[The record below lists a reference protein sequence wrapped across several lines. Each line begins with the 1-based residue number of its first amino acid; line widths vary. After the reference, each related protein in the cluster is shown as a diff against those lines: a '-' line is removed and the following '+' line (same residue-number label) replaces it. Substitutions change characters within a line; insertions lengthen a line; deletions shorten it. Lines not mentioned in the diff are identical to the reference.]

1 MSKAVAIIVAA
12 GRGERAGGGVA
23 KQWRP
28 LHGKYVV
35 DWSIGAFRS
44 HPAIRSIVLVVGEDI
59 PPGFAPEGV
68 TVVRG
73 GASRSASVLNGL
85 RAIEGAGDDAA
96 VLIHDAARPGLSPE
110 IIDGVLAALETADAA
125 APALPVQDALKRQD
139 DAGFTDV
146 DREGLYRVQ
155 TPQAFRLGMI
165 RTALED
171 SGNCFV
177 DDLAAVE
184 ERGAKVSLTQGTLRL
199 SKITYPEDFDMVAR
213 ILAPSGLMRVGK
225 GFDVHA
231 FEPGD
236 HVTLCGVAIPH
247 TARLKG
253 HSDADAAWHALTDA
267 ILGAAALGDIGDHF
281 PPGDP
286 DWKDAD
292 SALFLREAQRI
303 AAEAGYTVTS
313 CDITIIC
320 EAPKV
325 KPHRDAMRAR
335 TADILRLPL
344 DAVSV
349 KATTTEGLGF
359 TGRSEGIAAEAI
371 AVLARN

>member
-1 MSKAVAIIVAA
+1 MSKTVAIIVAA
-12 GRGERAGGGVA
+12 GRGERAGGNTA
-23 KQWRP
+23 KQWRK

-35 DWSIGAFRS
+35 DWSIEAFRS
-44 HPAIRSIVLVVGEDI
+44 HPAINSIVLVTGEEV
-59 PPGFAPEGV
+59 PPGFAPESV
-68 TVVRG
+68 KIVRG
-73 GASRSASVLNGL
+73 GPTRSASVLYGL
-85 RAIEGAGDDAA
+85 NAIDDADENTK
-96 VLIHDAARPGLSPE
+96 VLIHDAARPGLAADT
-110 IIDGVLAALETADAA
+110 IDGLLDALETADAC
-125 APALPVQDALKRQD
+125 APGLPVQDALKRQD
-139 DAGFTDV
+139 DAGFSDV
-146 DREGLYRVQ
+146 ERAGLYRVQ

-171 SGNCFV
+171 SGASFV

-184 ERGAKVSLTQGTLRL
+184 AHGAKVALTPGSVRL

-213 ILAPSGLMRVGK
+213 LLAPSGTVRVGK

-247 TARLKG
+247 TAKLKG
-253 HSDADAAWHALTDA
+253 HSDADAGWHALTDA

-281 PPGDP
+281 PPSDP
-286 DWKDAD
+286 EWKDAD
-292 SALFLREAQRI
+292 SALFLKAAQRL
-303 AAEAGYTVTS
+303 AAEAGYAVTS

-325 KPHRDAMRAR
+325 KPHRQAMRAR
-335 TADILRLPL
+335 TAELLGLPL

-349 KATTTEGLGF
+349 KATTTEQLGF
-359 TGRSEGIAAEAI
+359 TGRGEGIAAEAV
-371 AVLARN
+371 AVLTPS